1 MFKFQEVSYVIYF
14 YSCSRSSG
22 ILIGTKEVFMMSLL
36 VNKTVVVLYLKK
48 KAMQIEWLSSF
59 RCLVLSKRHFLKWQL
74 PKGIVPNGKFL
85 NMHFFKR
92 QLPKSV
98 LAAALGPPACSSL
111 GARPLAHPSH
121 SAWFPLQPET
131 SHRPIITFG
140 KLPLGKLHNW
150 KVVTWGNCHLGSRP
164 W

>member
-74 PKGIVPNGKFL
+74 PKGYDRPMRCLRLQWKPSAV
-85 NMHFFKR
+85 
-92 QLPKSV
+92 
-98 LAAALGPPACSSL
+98 
-111 GARPLAHPSH
+111 ARM
-121 SAWFPLQPET
+121 
-131 SHRPIITFG
+131 G
-140 KLPLGKLHNW
+140 
-150 KVVTWGNCHLGSRP
+150 
-164 W
+164 